1 MPSLE
6 EARQIICGKVTP
18 LGMERVALQS
28 ALDRVLAKDVT
39 APWDMPQYDNSAR
52 DGFALRRA
60 DCPVEGTTLRITGFI
75 PAGGNAS
82 IPILAGGAVRIMT
95 GAPIPHNC
103 DAVVPVE
110 ETLEADGQVTIMAPV
125 RLRQH
130 IRSQGEDMATG
141 DMVLTAGTV
150 IQSQEISVL
159 ASFGK
164 AVVPVYQKARV
175 AILSTGDELIEL
187 GEPPIAGQIINSNA
201 QYLAAA
207 LREIGAEPV
216 ILSIARDNRDS
227 LREQILVGLKADA
240 LITSAG
246 VSAGARDFVR
256 EVLSELGVQQLM
268 WKVDIKPGGPK
279 AFGMKGGTPVFSL
292 PGNPV
297 STMVTFEEFVRPA
310 LLKMMGHRRVMR
322 PYFKAT
328 LREETHKKAGKVHCM
343 SVRIE
348 RENGR
353 YFATTSGD
361 HKNCNLR
368 TMLGANAIAMLP
380 KEPSVI
386 AAGEEVDVHL
396 LRGDVAMLEEL
407 EGVTSCENDDIALPN
422 EEENF
427 GGKVR
432 MVKFKKGKL

>member
-28 ALDRVLAKDVT
+28 ALTRVLAKDVT
-39 APWDMPQYDNSAR
+39 ASWDMPQYDNSAR

-110 ETLEADGQVTIMAPV
+110 ETVEADGQVTIMAPV

-187 GEPPIAGQIINSNA
+187 GETPIAGQIDA
-201 QYLAAA
+201 LLAGGQ
-207 LREIGAEPV
+207 LSGAEKGGGEVAETGLRGCHQFQQLPV
-216 ILSIARDNRDS
+216 LGGSLLQRRDAVQP
-227 LREQILVGLKADA
+227 LHREPRAF
-240 LITSAG
+240 G
-246 VSAGARDFVR
+246 VSG
-256 EVLSELGVQQLM
+256 ECQ
-268 WKVDIKPGGPK
+268 PP
-279 AFGMKGGTPVFSL
+279 
-292 PGNPV
+292 N
-297 STMVTFEEFVRPA
+297 RP
-310 LLKMMGHRRVMR
+310 RV
-322 PYFKAT
+322 P
-328 LREETHKKAGKVHCM
+328 
-343 SVRIE
+343 
-348 RENGR
+348 
-353 YFATTSGD
+353 
-361 HKNCNLR
+361 
-368 TMLGANAIAMLP
+368 
-380 KEPSVI
+380 
-386 AAGEEVDVHL
+386 
-396 LRGDVAMLEEL
+396 
-407 EGVTSCENDDIALPN
+407 
-422 EEENF
+422 
-427 GGKVR
+427 
-432 MVKFKKGKL
+432 